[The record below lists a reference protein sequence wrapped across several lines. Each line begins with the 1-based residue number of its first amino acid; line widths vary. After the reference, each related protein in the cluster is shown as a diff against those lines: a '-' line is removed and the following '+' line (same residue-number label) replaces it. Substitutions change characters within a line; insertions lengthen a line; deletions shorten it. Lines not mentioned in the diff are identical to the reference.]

1 MKEKIQNAMRNI
13 PSMDRLLSMH
23 SIGQYEPE
31 IGRDALKSIISGVLD
46 DQREKIFKDPD
57 AAFDTEKIAAEAE
70 KRLKSRA
77 HKSLRPVVNATGV
90 VLYTNLG
97 RSRLAKEAVAAVNEI
112 ADNYSTLEYSP
123 ETGSRGHRND
133 HVEWLICSLTG
144 AEAAI
149 VVNNNAAA
157 VILSLG
163 ALSKDKEAIISR
175 GELVEIGGSFR
186 IPEIMALSGSKMVE
200 IGTTNKTHLRDYE
213 NAIKEQTA
221 MILKVHTSNFS
232 VQGFT
237 SSVRREELASLARAN
252 DIVFMED
259 LGSGMLVRTEN
270 SVLNG
275 DPTVRECIESG
286 VDLVTFSGDKLLGGP
301 QIGVIAGRRG
311 IVDKLR
317 NYQLLRALRVDKMT
331 LAAFEA
337 TLRLYLKGD
346 IGSIPT
352 FRMINR
358 DLEGMRR
365 QAISLKRKLSVLFKR
380 TKLRSV
386 LIDVVPVS
394 DTVGGGA
401 FPGSELPGYA
411 VSLKLPE
418 LGSAGKLSEKL
429 RLLSVPIITGASE
442 DRLLFHVRTLS
453 EKDEKWITEGF
464 KEMFSIDQRKL

>member
-1 MKEKIQNAMRNI
+1 
-13 PSMDRLLSMH
+13 
-23 SIGQYEPE
+23 
-31 IGRDALKSIISGVLD
+31 
-46 DQREKIFKDPD
+46 
-57 AAFDTEKIAAEAE
+57 
-70 KRLKSRA
+70 
-77 HKSLRPVVNATGV
+77 
-90 VLYTNLG
+90 
-97 RSRLAKEAVAAVNEI
+97 
-112 ADNYSTLEYSP
+112 
-123 ETGSRGHRND
+123 
-133 HVEWLICSLTG
+133 
-144 AEAAI
+144 
-149 VVNNNAAA
+149 
-157 VILSLG
+157 
-163 ALSKDKEAIISR
+163 
-175 GELVEIGGSFR
+175 
-186 IPEIMALSGSKMVE
+186 
-200 IGTTNKTHLRDYE
+200 
-213 NAIKEQTA
+213 
-221 MILKVHTSNFS
+221 
-232 VQGFT
+232 
-237 SSVRREELASLARAN
+237 
-252 DIVFMED
+252 
-259 LGSGMLVRTEN
+259 
-270 SVLNG
+270 
-275 DPTVRECIESG
+275 
-286 VDLVTFSGDKLLGGP
+286 
-301 QIGVIAGRRG
+301 
-311 IVDKLR
+311 
-317 NYQLLRALRVDKMT
+317 MT